1 MIDKKNFRNWLR
13 DNTDFKE
20 STIATYSNDLQLKR
34 KIYPNLKNRIQKKS
48 IYDIQTVEEYEKLK
62 NVILDEAEIIKNT
75 RTQKL
80 KTRGFLEII
89 INNNCYLNFLED
101 ETSTTLAEESG
112 VSETNVEGAVK
123 KITVN
128 SYERDSKARREC
140 IDHYRCKCN
149 VCNFDFQKTYG
160 EKIGSRYIHV
170 HHIVPLSTIRKEY
183 KVDAINDLIPVCP
196 NCHAML
202 HKKNPPYSVKELQ
215 QIIEDNK

>member
-13 DNTDFKE
+13 DNTNFKE
-20 STIATYSNDLQLKR
+20 STIATYSNDLQLNR

-80 KTRGFLEII
+80 KTHGFLRII
-89 INNNCYLNFLED
+89 INNNYYLNFLED

-112 VSETNVEGAVK
+112 VSETSVEGAVRQ
-123 KITVN
+123 ITVN
-128 SYERDSKARREC
+128 AYERDSKARKKC
-140 IDHYRCKCN
+140 IDRYGYKCA
-149 VCNFDFQKTYG
+149 VCDFDFQKTYG
-160 EKIGSRYIHV
+160 ARGEKYIHV
-170 HHIVPLSTIRKEY
+170 HHLVALSTIGQEY
-183 KVDAINDLIPVCP
+183 EVDPIKDLRPVCP
-196 NCHAML
+196 NCHAMIHRRQPDL
-202 HKKNPPYSVKELQ
+202 SIEELE